1 VNPFFFGGKKKNVAG
16 QGGLGRPQC
25 FCHCIHDLVQ
35 RSDLLTF
42 AAVFTLNLDGLG
54 FSCAAGGSVMRYA
67 STAIFFWLVLCISAS
82 ILGVVV
88 SCWAVG
94 VESHMLNTTQSLLEG
109 KAEEIYDATG

>member
-1 VNPFFFGGKKKNVAG
+1 
-16 QGGLGRPQC
+16 
-25 FCHCIHDLVQ
+25 
-35 RSDLLTF
+35 
-42 AAVFTLNLDGLG
+42 
-54 FSCAAGGSVMRYA
+54 MRYA